1 MTTFLQKI
9 SFCFVL
15 ISINIFGCKC
25 EDLDLKQSFKYSE
38 IVFIGK
44 INDIKKTPSGFKTLQ
59 NELSNVKIEK
69 IFKLDYYDELYREN
83 NYATIF
89 SSQLRSCDIFF
100 DNNKEYLIF
109 GYIEPDT
116 GFIYSEYC
124 FKTKPLNEITK
135 NDLDLLEKL
144 KKEHLIEI
152 EKAKQKNE
160 TVIDLNYEG
169 NVPNKQIERQKR
181 DIDLLNN
188 ENYLL
193 KIILFSISALMIII
207 LIIVIL
213 RRRKNCR

>member
-1 MTTFLQKI
+1 MKTIVRKI

-25 EDLDLKQSFKYSE
+25 EDLDVKQSFKYAE
-38 IVFIGK
+38 IVFVGK
-44 INDIKKTPSGFKTLQ
+44 LNGIKKVSSGFKTLQ
-59 NELSNVKIEK
+59 NQLSNVKIEK
-69 IFKLDYYDELYREN
+69 VYKLDYYDDLYIEN
-83 NYATIF
+83 NFATIF

-100 DNNKEYLIF
+100 ADNKEYLIF

-135 NDLDLLEKL
+135 SDFEILEKL
-144 KKEHLIEI
+144 KKEHQIEI
-152 EKAKQKNE
+152 EKANQNDE
-160 TVIDLNYEG
+160 ITVDLNYEG

-188 ENYLL
+188 ENNLL
-193 KIILFSISALMIII
+193 KVILYSISTLFVFFIIFIII
-207 LIIVIL
+207 KK
-213 RRRKNCR
+213 KNGR